1 MGILTQILGLILSL
15 SFLVFVH
22 ELGHYLFARLFKTR
36 VDKFYLFFNPGFS
49 IMRAK
54 NCGGKWH
61 FSFFSSSV
69 PEEWNEYPENT
80 EWGIGWLPL
89 GGYCSINGMVDE
101 TTKAGELPEE
111 PQPYEFRSKPA
122 WQRFLI
128 IIGGV
133 LMNFLSA
140 LVIYTLVLFTWG
152 KQYIPLSHADYG
164 LQFTETAKKAGFRDG
179 DKIITVEGKS
189 METLGDFANAVLID
203 GAKDILVER
212 GGEKQRVTLPD
223 DFEKQLLTDGTTFC
237 DFNYPFIVDSVL
249 PATPAYKAGMKKGD
263 SLVAVN
269 DTLYTSFIAL
279 QEQLAANTNQ
289 SITVDFSRNGILMR
303 DTIHLGDTAKI
314 GVSLVSPFRILK
326 PEEVQYTFWE
336 SIPAGVSTGV
346 NTLGM
351 YVKQFKLV
359 ATKEGAKQLG
369 GFGTIGSIFPKKW
382 DWQRFWSM
390 TGFLAIILAFMNI
403 LPIPALDGGYLLF
416 ILVEMITRRKPSDKF
431 IGYANAVGLTL
442 LILLVLYA
450 NGMDIIRFFK

>member
-1 MGILTQILGLILSL
+1 MGIFTQILGLLLSL
-15 SFLVFVH
+15 TFLVFVH
-22 ELGHYLFARLFKTR
+22 ELGHYLFARLFNTR

-49 IMRAK
+49 ILRAK
-54 NCGGKWH
+54 KFDGKWH
-61 FSFFSSSV
+61 FSPFSSSV
-69 PEEWNEYPENT
+69 PEEWNEHPENT

-122 WQRFLI
+122 WQRFMI

-140 LVIYTLVLFTWG
+140 LVIYTFVLFSWG
-152 KQYIPLSHADYG
+152 KQYIPLANADYG
-164 LQFTETAKKAGFRDG
+164 LQFTEIAKNAGFRDG
-179 DKIITVEGKS
+179 DKIITVDGKNS
-189 METLGDFANAVLID
+189 ETIGDFVNALLIE
-203 GAKDILVER
+203 GAKDIVVER
-212 GGEKQRVTLPD
+212 DGEKHQILLPEN
-223 DFEKQLLTDGTTFC
+223 FERQLLAEGGMFC
-237 DFNYPFIVDSVL
+237 EFNFPFIADSIIPGS
-249 PATPAYKAGMKKGD
+249 PADIAGMKSGD
-263 SLVAVN
+263 KLVAIN
-269 DTLYTSFIAL
+269 DTLYTSFFAL
-279 QEQLAANTNQ
+279 QQQLADNANHA
-289 SITVDFSRNGILMR
+289 IVVDFYRNEMLMR
-303 DTIHLGDTAKI
+303 DTMLLTDSAKMGISPIHY
-314 GVSLVSPFRILK
+314 VNILK
-326 PEEVQYTFWE
+326 HKEVNYTFLE

-351 YVKQFKLV
+351 YVKQFKLI

-442 LILLVLYA
+442 LLLLVLYA
-450 NGMDIIRFFK
+450 NGMDIVRFFK